1 MWNVNWYNHYVEQYK
16 NLNMVIVYNPT
27 IPHSA
32 ICSKEQLGQEYKD
45 YKAMC
50 KVTQQI
56 AV

>member
-1 MWNVNWYNHYVEQYK
+1 
-16 NLNMVIVYNPT
+16 MVIVYNPT

-56 AV
+56 AM